1 MSIPFFIFFHFLCSF
16 FLSTSFTVFYVSF
29 YLHFTC
35 FFVIKLF
42 QSFPHSLLASM
53 PILVELS
60 DSLSLMLI
68 CPVIRFVRCMCLRY
82 ESLFYVILPSIRWS
96 RSFLPRHC
104 SHKKIKKIA
113 LSCDALKNWCRW
125 WDLNPYGFLRT
136 ILSFTNHSEV
146 SGTYWCWMVLK
157 NRRKPHKFKSFQ
169 PSATNK
175 PYR

>member
-136 ILSFTNHSEV
+136 ILSRMRLPVPPQRHLLPLRLPHYSEKQIK
-146 SGTYWCWMVLK
+146 L
-157 NRRKPHKFKSFQ
+157 Q
-169 PSATNK
+169 ATFSK
-175 PYR
+175 IWSTT

>member
-42 QSFPHSLLASM
+42 QSFTHSLLASM
-53 PILVELS
+53 SILVELN

-68 CPVIRFVRCMCLRY
+68 SPVIRFVRCMCLRY

-136 ILSFTNHSEV
+136 ILSRMRLPVPPQRHLLPLRLPHYSEKQIK
-146 SGTYWCWMVLK
+146 L
-157 NRRKPHKFKSFQ
+157 Q
-169 PSATNK
+169 ATFSK
-175 PYR
+175 IWSTT